1 MRDVLIIYGSA
12 LAGVFIFALLVY
24 AITAFF
30 LMKIFEKAGVEDGWR
45 AWVPVYNYMIFFKLG
60 DLSPW
65 LVLYGIGG
73 AILLSWIGIGFIF
86 SIALYVFSALAAYRI
101 GMKFG
106 KDSVW
111 VVLYVFVAVVWMGI
125 LAFDK
130 ARWNP
135 NIPPAGWADN
145 AFLADRTVW
154 EGVPGPAVT
163 GETEIF
169 EA

>member
-1 MRDVLIIYGSA
+1 MNNVMVVYGS
-12 LAGVFIFALLVY
+12 FIGGFFVFALLAY
-24 AITAFF
+24 AVTAFF
-30 LMKIFEKAGVEDGWR
+30 LMKIFEKAGVQDSWR

-65 LVLYGIGG
+65 LVLYGLGG

-106 KDSVW
+106 KESTW
-111 VVLYVFVAVVWMGI
+111 VILYVFLAIVWMGI

-145 AFLADRTVW
+145 AFLADRTQW
-154 EGVPGPAVT
+154 EGVPGGAAPQEGA
-163 GETEIF
+163 F
-169 EA
+169 EG